1 MLLGR
6 PRIMWP
12 VFLLSRPRMQKCLH
26 IVAEKQGLSESP
38 CVKRWEE
45 RSFVKM
51 VKTGRKETRDN
62 KKKIAES
69 VFGIMAGNRTKGGK
83 TGK

>member
-1 MLLGR
+1 MGGAIICEDGEDGEKR
-6 PRIMWP
+6 DEG
-12 VFLLSRPRMQKCLH
+12 QK
-26 IVAEKQGLSESP
+26 
-38 CVKRWEE
+38 
-45 RSFVKM
+45 
-51 VKTGRKETRDN
+51 